1 MKGKLFKRLVSGAL
15 ALLMLG
21 TALPQGSDFAGLFTG
36 SDIVASAETQGGK
49 CGDNAT
55 WEYDSDSK
63 KLSIIGS
70 GDMYDYASGK
80 APWYSFHEDVK
91 SVEIAEGITSIGDRT
106 FYYLINNEQI
116 SIPSTVTSI
125 GEFAFYQN
133 NKTKTI
139 EFAQNSSL
147 KTLKTTAFSYCAAL
161 ESLELPQGVETIGFS
176 AFDGCKAL
184 KTVVIPS
191 TVTNIYSTAFQKCSN
206 IEQITCLVED
216 PTKLTWSTQNKC
228 FKPEKATLCY
238 VPNGTLAAY
247 KERFADV
254 NVTFVGADCTV
265 TVDKNIKNGTVTA
278 TVPKTQNIKW
288 RCYGSLPYLDDKT
301 EDFSDT
307 VTASK
312 GDTVALGIIC
322 NTDNAY
328 AEYIAVCGDS
338 WNETERVKGLVG
350 HGELSYDTAITYD
363 GKATSVYRFKFY
375 GASLGASFCGR
386 YTLTI
391 NWTDDATAKAGETV
405 TLNATPDKGYV
416 LKELTAKTSDGK
428 EISVNKNNSFVMP
441 DSDVTVSAEFVK
453 QPCTVLR
460 AAGNNRFA
468 TAAAISKL
476 SFDKVDTVIIAYGYE
491 YADALAGIPLAAKFN
506 APILL
511 THTKFIPNETLDEI
525 KRLGAKKAILL
536 GGEGV
541 ISKNSEE
548 SLKKAGL
555 TTERIAGKTRFG
567 TAAAIAEKVSDAPEE
582 IFFVYG
588 LEYADA
594 LSVNPVGAI
603 NRRR

>member
-1 MKGKLFKRLVSGAL
+1 M
-15 ALLMLG
+15 
-21 TALPQGSDFAGLFTG
+21 
-36 SDIVASAETQGGK
+36 
-49 CGDNAT
+49 
-55 WEYDSDSK
+55 
-63 KLSIIGS
+63 
-70 GDMYDYASGK
+70 
-80 APWYSFHEDVK
+80 
-91 SVEIAEGITSIGDRT
+91 
-106 FYYLINNEQI
+106 
-116 SIPSTVTSI
+116 
-125 GEFAFYQN
+125 
-133 NKTKTI
+133 
-139 EFAQNSSL
+139 
-147 KTLKTTAFSYCAAL
+147 
-161 ESLELPQGVETIGFS
+161 
-176 AFDGCKAL
+176 
-184 KTVVIPS
+184 
-191 TVTNIYSTAFQKCSN
+191 
-206 IEQITCLVED
+206 
-216 PTKLTWSTQNKC
+216 
-228 FKPEKATLCY
+228 
-238 VPNGTLAAY
+238 
-247 KERFADV
+247 
-254 NVTFVGADCTV
+254 

-288 RCYGSLPYLDDKT
+288 SCYGSLPYLDDKT

-428 EISVNKNNSFVMP
+428 EISVDKNNSFVMP

-525 KRLGAKKAILL
+525 KRLGAKKAFLL

-555 TTERIAGKTRFG
+555 DTERIAGKTRFG

-594 LSVNPVGAI
+594 LSVNPIAGYKQAPIIYLHKNGDIDADTAAYLVKVKGKVRKAYVIGGTGVISDEMMKKAAKAVGVDKPIRVYGKNRYLTCVAI
-603 NRRR
+603 NEQFKDVLSGEMICVATGNNFPDALAGGMYAAIKQAPMMLINTAIKKPSYSEEQAAYLKAKIMDKIVVFGGTGVVPDEFVTALADAAGRRIIPKN